1 MTLGQF
7 VKEYRERNN
16 LSQRQFA
23 LRCGLSN
30 SYIHMLESQK
40 NSKTGKPIVPNIS
53 SIKKISK
60 AMGCTIDYILL
71 NCDNLTYE
79 SEYYQESL
87 TEDEKVII
95 EFFRRLDDKG
105 KEIMLSLCR
114 IERKQKNTRHASAVP
129 GGGFSI
135 WQVQFL

>member
-23 LRCGLSN
+23 IRCGLSN

-60 AMGCTIDYILL
+60 AVGCTIDYILL

-114 IERKQKNTRHASAVP
+114 IERK
-129 GGGFSI
+129 
-135 WQVQFL
+135 